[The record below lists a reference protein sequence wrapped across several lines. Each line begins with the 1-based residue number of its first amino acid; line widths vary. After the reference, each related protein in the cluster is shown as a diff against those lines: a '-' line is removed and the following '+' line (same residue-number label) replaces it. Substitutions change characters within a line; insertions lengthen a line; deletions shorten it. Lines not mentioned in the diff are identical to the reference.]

1 MSEAKQKKIFTH
13 VGLGKTG
20 TTFLQY
26 RVFPMFVGL
35 YYIQR
40 TRYRKV
46 TQIINS
52 TNYSKYLVSNEF
64 DQQLE
69 HEVKKFSVSFPDAT
83 PIIVFRRHDSYIA
96 SQYRRFVKNGFR
108 GTFTDFFDM
117 ENDNGYFKKQ
127 DLDYFRQI
135 KILEDHFKN
144 SPIVLF
150 YDDFCYDAK
159 KFVMDLAKKMEVT
172 IDLQK
177 VNFNRK
183 HTSYSEKQ
191 LKAMMCAGKHI
202 NLFKRRISKNFI
214 IHLFWR
220 LYLNGLRYSILYG
233 AKLFS
238 ENYFDSEPLIPPD
251 ELEKVKNY
259 YQADWKKCK
268 EYSQSI
274 TNYER

>member
-1 MSEAKQKKIFTH
+1 MNETQQKKIFTH

-26 RVFPMFVGL
+26 RVFPKFEGL

-46 TQIINS
+46 AQIINN

-69 HEVKKFSVSFPDAT
+69 HEVKKFSASFPDAT

-108 GTFTDFFDM
+108 GTFTDFFDL
-117 ENDNGYFKKQ
+117 ENDNGYFKKH
-127 DLDYFRQI
+127 DLNYFRQI
-135 KILEDHFKN
+135 KILEEHYKN
-144 SPIVLF
+144 PPIVLF
-150 YDDFCYDAK
+150 YDDFRNDAQ
-159 KFVMDLAKKMEVT
+159 KFVQDLAKRMDVT
-172 IDLQK
+172 IDLEK

-183 HTSYSEKQ
+183 HTSYREKQ
-191 LKAMMCAGKHI
+191 LKAMMRAGKHI
-202 NLFKRRISKNFI
+202 NLLKRRISNNFI
-214 IHLFWR
+214 VHLFWR

-238 ENYFDSEPLIPPD
+238 EKHFGSEPLISPD

-259 YQADWKKCK
+259 YLPDWEKCK
-268 EYSQSI
+268 EYAQSV
-274 TNYER
+274 TSL